1 LLNRFKRDEEAEME
15 LFQLVAASEAARRR
29 VERSFDA
36 PRRPPAKAEPEPPR
50 RARVRS
56 TSAAALRTL
65 ADRLEPSP
73 S

>member
-1 LLNRFKRDEEAEME
+1 ME
-15 LFQLVAASEAARRR
+15 LFQLVVAGEAARRR
-29 VERSFDA
+29 VERTVEAQS
-36 PRRPPAKAEPEPPR
+36 RQPAKRAPEPPR

-56 TSAAALRTL
+56 TSAAALRLL